1 MTNQKYLND
10 FLTYSIVIQEKSQRT
25 VQEYEYDLSL
35 FLRFSK
41 LRKKGLK
48 LKEINEKIGEVN
60 INDID
65 LAFIQKITLE
75 DIYKFLEYCQI
86 YRKNTSYARARK
98 VASIKAF
105 FKYLTSKKKYFKE
118 NPAEELES
126 PKIGK
131 RNPIYLTLDEV
142 KQLYLGISKRHYYRD
157 FCILTLFL
165 NCGLRLSELNS
176 INIDT
181 IHEDK
186 LSVIGK
192 GNKERTIYL
201 NKSCIQAI
209 DDYIKLERPK
219 IKNIK
224 DEKAL
229 FLSQKGNRLSTRT
242 IQSIVDNINKN
253 SGLNKEKLSPHK
265 LRHTM
270 ATLLYQNGADLISL
284 QQLLGHTSV
293 STTQIYTHTDSK
305 ILKNTVENNP
315 LNNIELKNMKK

>member
-10 FLTYSIVIQEKSQRT
+10 FLTYLTVIQGKSQRT
-25 VQEYEYDLSL
+25 VKEYEYDIYL
-35 FLRFSK
+35 FLRY
-41 LRKKGLK
+41 LK
-48 LKEINEKIGEVN
+48 LKEKGFATIEINEKIDEV
-60 INDID
+60 DID
-65 LAFIQKITLE
+65 DISLEFLQNITLE
-75 DIYKFLEYCQI
+75 DIYNFLEYCQI
-86 YRKNTSYARARK
+86 YRKNSSYAKARK
-98 VASIKAF
+98 VASINAF

-142 KQLYLGISKRHYYRD
+142 KQLYSGISQKHYYRD

-176 INIDT
+176 ININS
-181 IHEDK
+181 IHKDK

-209 DDYIKLERPK
+209 DNYVKLERPK
-219 IKNIK
+219 IKNVK
-224 DEKAL
+224 DKEAL
-229 FLSQKGNRLSTRT
+229 FLSQKGNRLSTRA
-242 IQSIVDNINKN
+242 IQLIIDNINKN

-284 QQLLGHTSV
+284 QQLLGHTSI

-305 ILKNTVENNP
+305 MLKNTVENNP
-315 LNNIELKNMKK
+315 LNSIDFKNTKK